1 MPTHPNATTDSRS
14 GTALADALKGQL
26 PADECRQIATIPER
40 YVNRALAD
48 DWTAVA
54 QLYHRE
60 ALQLLPDAP
69 PVEGR
74 AAIGAALAR
83 QLGAEGGVRLTA
95 FSVAIAEA
103 ELLPDQGERDPLA
116 PQLAMHRRPVRLR
129 KAAAR
134 PAARGREQQAFEI
147 GLAHALG
154 QRPGQPGP
162 LDALE
167 ILPDG
172 RLTDRQARR
181 NLPGR
186 QPGRLHPK
194 GFLDLPHRQSSHP
207 GFPAPARQTQG

>member
-54 QLYHRE
+54 QLYHPE
-60 ALQLLPDAP
+60 ALQILPDAP

-74 AAIGAALAR
+74 AAIGAAIAR

-103 ELLPDQGERDPLA
+103 ELLGDTVYVRADYRLAVAPLGAAGTGQQEGPYVNLLCRDEGGTWRIWRQIVGRAHPLSGPATPRRESSRHDRCAGVRDP
-116 PQLAMHRRPVRLR
+116 RRALR
-129 KAAAR
+129 
-134 PAARGREQQAFEI
+134 RGRPSCAE
-147 GLAHALG
+147 
-154 QRPGQPGP
+154 R
-162 LDALE
+162 
-167 ILPDG
+167 
-172 RLTDRQARR
+172 
-181 NLPGR
+181 
-186 QPGRLHPK
+186 
-194 GFLDLPHRQSSHP
+194 
-207 GFPAPARQTQG
+207 